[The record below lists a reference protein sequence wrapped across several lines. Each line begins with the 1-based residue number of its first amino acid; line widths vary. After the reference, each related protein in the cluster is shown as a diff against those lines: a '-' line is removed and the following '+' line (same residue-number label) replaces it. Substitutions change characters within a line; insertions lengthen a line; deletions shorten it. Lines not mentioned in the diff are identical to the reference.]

1 MSYHSKKSFAQRFS
15 GLFIVIGLHVVVLV
29 GLVVGLKPKNTEIV
43 VEDVKVETKE
53 EVKAE
58 QEAPPPPP
66 PDFVPP
72 PPPTASLPEFN
83 VADAPVAPANAIRTE
98 VPKAAPTPAPAA
110 CVPGKPPGNKGI
122 SLPPYPSESKKLGEE
137 GSVLIAVLIGS
148 DGKVM
153 DSKVQATSGFTRLD
167 EAVLKESKKW
177 KNFVGCPEPA
187 WFQFKLTM
195 KLADAK

>member
-72 PPPTASLPEFN
+72 PPPY
-83 VADAPVAPANAIRTE
+83 
-98 VPKAAPTPAPAA
+98 
-110 CVPGKPPGNKGI
+110 G
-122 SLPPYPSESKKLGEE
+122 
-137 GSVLIAVLIGS
+137 LIA
-148 DGKVM
+148 
-153 DSKVQATSGFTRLD
+153 
-167 EAVLKESKKW
+167 
-177 KNFVGCPEPA
+177 
-187 WFQFKLTM
+187 
-195 KLADAK
+195 